1 MIEFRLLGTLHLT
14 DAEGREVQ
22 ALLTA
27 SGRLAPLAYPSA
39 APPRGLRRRD
49 TSLALFWP
57 DLDQEH
63 ARAALRQALHVL
75 RDALGDDVVVTRGD
89 EDVGIQADRLW
100 CDVAAFDRAVAAGQ
114 GAEAPR
120 VYPGGLPGGVFIPGA
135 PGFERRLGGERA
147 PGRQAGARRA
157 EA

>member
-22 ALLTA
+22 SLLTR

-114 GAEAPR
+114 GGEGLGVDR
-120 VYPGGLPGGVFIPGA
+120 GGPLGGVFISRAARIRRRVGGGGGPVAQGA
-135 PGFERRLGGERA
+135 A
-147 PGRQAGARRA
+147 P
-157 EA
+157 